1 MSTLDSTRIETVAIP
16 ARSSAVGRL
25 LDYAELTKPRIA
37 LLVLF
42 TVAIGYYLG
51 SDGRWQPATLLH
63 ALIGIALVAAGS
75 SALNQF
81 SERDTDARMHRTAN
95 RPLPSGRL
103 QPGEVLAF
111 GIAAGGL
118 GCVYLAATVN
128 LSTVALAATTL
139 LLYTVAYTPLKRATS
154 LCTAV
159 GAVAGAL
166 PPVLGWS
173 AAGGTLGEGAFVL
186 FGILFLWQFP
196 HFLAIAWLYQDDY
209 ARAGLKMLPTPK
221 PAGRVVGLMCVA
233 YALALLP
240 ISLLPSQV
248 GLAGHGYFLAAIVL
262 GAGYLLCAVRF
273 WLCESKRA
281 ARGVVYASLLYLPLL
296 LLLLTWNHFQL
307 LR

>member
-1 MSTLDSTRIETVAIP
+1 MSTAESTGVKAAAIP

-25 LDYAELTKPRIA
+25 QDYAELSKPRISV
-37 LLVLF
+37 LVLL
-42 TVAIGYYLG
+42 TVAIGFYLG
-51 SDGRWQPATLLH
+51 SDGRWELATLLH
-63 ALIGIALVAAGS
+63 ALLGIALVAAGS

-81 SERDTDARMHRTAN
+81 IERDTDARMDRTAN
-95 RPLPSGRL
+95 RPLPAGRM

-111 GIAAGGL
+111 GIAAGAF

-128 LSTVALAATTL
+128 LLTMALAAATL
-139 LLYTVAYTPLKRATS
+139 LIYALAYTPLKRATS

-159 GAVAGAL
+159 GAIAGAL

-173 AAGGTLGEGAFVL
+173 AASGTLGTGAFVL

-209 ARAGLKMLPTPK
+209 ARAGLKMLPAAK
-221 PAGRVVGLMCVA
+221 PARRIVGLMCVA

-240 ISLLPSQV
+240 LSLLPSRV
-248 GLAGHGYFLAAIVL
+248 GLAGDAYFLAATVL
-262 GAGYLLCAVRF
+262 GVGYLMFAARF
-273 WLCESKRA
+273 LLCESKRT
-281 ARGVVYASLLYLPLL
+281 ARGVIYASLLYLPLL
-296 LLLLTWNHFQL
+296 LLLLTWDHFQL